1 MNIFFYIFVA
11 VGGGIL
17 AAILAIT
24 LVIFIVSFGGWLA
37 TLVPSF
43 RKWNKDSTL
52 QRPAAAEWIQ
62 KTAACQPKKISNRLS
77 NNPSY

>member
-52 QRPAAAEWIQ
+52 QRPAAAERIQ
-62 KTAACQPKKISNRLS
+62 KAACPAQEIS
-77 NNPSY
+77 